1 MKHFFMAC
9 CCLSSL
15 FLCNMQAYAQV
26 QPYVNDGSWYGYLL
40 PTTLTKDM
48 FVQSDNKVLMAGT
61 TAHLRTGKYLSLSY
75 YLRT

>member
-1 MKHFFMAC
+1 
-9 CCLSSL
+9 
-15 FLCNMQAYAQV
+15 MQAYAQV